1 MFPPFLGQIS
11 HGFPL
16 APIALASPN
25 VRIAGPTLY
34 ERGATLPGP
43 TATVGRRRTRR
54 GGSMRLLLVPGVL
67 LAAAQLLAV
76 GPADPAAPPA
86 LVRVE
91 VTVRGPVE
99 QAVALI
105 EGLGGEI
112 EMRSGSRVQA
122 LLPGGSLAALEAA
135 PALLRVERPAL
146 IQPLELSAAASL
158 IGADRWQAA
167 GFTGRG
173 ARVAVIDTGFE
184 GYEATFAETAAL
196 VHTRAFRFD
205 GSLEGGSDHGRQAAE
220 IVYEMAPGAELY
232 LLSFSTV
239 TELSAAV
246 DYAIAEDVDVISL
259 SVGFIHNGPGD
270 GSGAVNEIVDR
281 AVEAGVALWT
291 VAAGNWAEQH
301 WAGPFSDSDDDLVH
315 EFSPGTELN
324 GREYLAGD
332 LITASLRWDDEWGA
346 ACVDYDLE
354 LFGPDGSLVQASRRI
369 QDCTGD
375 PVEGFRV
382 LATSAGRYSARVV
395 AATPSEPRDLDLLL
409 LGSPDR
415 GERLEYFVRAGSLSE
430 PADHP
435 WVVTVGALAGDGSLA
450 QAPFSSRGATA
461 DGRAKPDLVSPTGL
475 AALVEGE
482 GPALTQFSGTSAA
495 APFVAGAAGL
505 LIEALP
511 GLGRDDLVALLRSR
525 ALTLPGSEGAA
536 VALAQLGPLGD
547 LGPLLPAGGLDA
559 ELAGGA
565 LPASG
570 GLVLVVYRGPDGYP
584 LRFVHLLTGDPTPF
598 AFFRFLADE
607 ERWDRHIVGAPRRVN
622 TFDAF
627 EDGDVLVLRFAR

>member
-1 MFPPFLGQIS
+1 
-11 HGFPL
+11 
-16 APIALASPN
+16 
-25 VRIAGPTLY
+25 
-34 ERGATLPGP
+34 
-43 TATVGRRRTRR
+43 
-54 GGSMRLLLVPGVL
+54 MRLLLVLGVL
-67 LAAAQLLAV
+67 LAAAQLLAS
-76 GPADPAAPPA
+76 GLENPAQPPPP
-86 LVRVE
+86 VRVE
-91 VTVRGPVE
+91 VTVRGPVD

-112 EMRSGSRVQA
+112 EVRSGTRLQA
-122 LLPGGSLAALEAA
+122 LLPGGKLAALEAA
-135 PALLRVERPAL
+135 PALLHVERPAFV
-146 IQPLELSAAASL
+146 QPFELSAAASL
-158 IGADRWQAA
+158 IGAERWQAA

-184 GYEATFAETAAL
+184 GYEATFAEAGES
-196 VHTRAFRFD
+196 VRTRAFRFD

-220 IVYEMAPGAELY
+220 IVHEMAPGAELY

-281 AVEAGVALWT
+281 AVEAGVLWT

-301 WAGPFSDSDDDLVH
+301 WAGSFSDSDDDLVH
-315 EFSPGTELN
+315 EFSPGTEFN

-354 LFGPDGSLVQASRRI
+354 LFGPDGSLVQASRRV
-369 QDCTGD
+369 QDCKGD
-375 PVEGFRV
+375 PVEGLRV

-395 AATPSEPRDLDLLL
+395 AAAPAEPRDLDLLL

-415 GERLEYFVRAGSLSE
+415 GEQLEAFVRAGSLSE

-435 WVVTVGALAGDGSLA
+435 AVLTVGALAGDGSLA

-461 DGRAKPDLVSPTGL
+461 DGRAKPELVSPTGL
-475 AALVEGE
+475 AASVEGE
-482 GPALTQFSGTSAA
+482 GAAATQFSGTSAA

-525 ALTLPGSEGAA
+525 ALTLPGSEGSA
-536 VALAQLGPLGD
+536 VALTQLGPLID
-547 LGPLLPAGGLDA
+547 LGPLLPAGGLEA
-559 ELAGGA
+559 ELIGV
-565 LPASG
+565 LPTSG

-598 AFFRFLADE
+598 AFFRFLAEE
-607 ERWDRHIVGAPRRVN
+607 ERWDRHIVGAPKQVN
-622 TFDAF
+622 TFDAL
-627 EDGDVLVLRFAR
+627 EDGDVLVLRFAVPVGP